1 MANDGAKIWGV
12 ETEVIESEL
21 VETEL
26 VQTQL
31 VPLEQ
36 VSGSE
41 NEARRLL
48 PIDRPVSWI
57 ALAGFMGTGKS
68 RIGWELSRRLSLTFI
83 DTDKV
88 IERVSCMR
96 ISDIFEYY
104 GEATFRDYETEV
116 VRRSLRLD
124 EVVISTGGGTVM
136 RGQNREMLKS
146 RGPVVVLS
154 ASPETIY
161 LRTRRSQ
168 RPLLQVAN
176 PIEKIYELMEA
187 RKEAYADVAAF
198 HVSTDNR
205 HSSDV
210 VEEIVDKLWLWR
222 EQQTSVK

>member
-1 MANDGAKIWGV
+1 MADETWETETG
-12 ETEVIESEL
+12 ETEVRRF
-21 VETEL
+21 
-26 VQTQL
+26 
-31 VPLEQ
+31 VPL
-36 VSGSE
+36 
-41 NEARRLL
+41 
-48 PIDRPVSWI
+48 DRPVTWI

-104 GEATFRDYETEV
+104 GEATFREYESEV
-116 VRRSLRLD
+116 VRRTLRLD

-136 RGQNREMLKS
+136 RPQNREMLKS
-146 RGPVVVLS
+146 RGPVIVLS

-205 HSSDV
+205 HSVDV
-210 VEEIVDKLWLWR
+210 VEEIVDKLWLWK
-222 EQQTSVK
+222 EQHSLKDL

>member
-1 MANDGAKIWGV
+1 M
-12 ETEVIESEL
+12 
-21 VETEL
+21 
-26 VQTQL
+26 Q
-31 VPLEQ
+31 
-36 VSGSE
+36 
-41 NEARRLL
+41 RYL
-48 PIDRPVSWI
+48 PTDRPSTWV

-116 VRRSLRLD
+116 VRRCLKLD

-136 RGQNREMLKS
+136 REENREMLKS
-146 RGPVVVLS
+146 RGPVVVLW

-161 LRTRRSQ
+161 KRTRRHK
-168 RPLLQVAN
+168 RPLLEVSN
-176 PIEKIYELMEA
+176 PIERIRELLQS
-187 RKEAYADVAAF
+187 RREAYEQVAAF

-205 HSSDV
+205 DSSDV
-210 VEEIVDKLWLWR
+210 VEEIVAKLWQWKSHQLIQVSDYESESQR
-222 EQQTSVK
+222 

>member
-1 MANDGAKIWGV
+1 MANDGKIWEVTTELETEIV
-12 ETEVIESEL
+12 ETRV
-21 VETEL
+21 
-26 VQTQL
+26 VQTGL
-31 VPLEQ
+31 VKTEV
-36 VSGSE
+36 VSSE
-41 NEARRLL
+41 ETRRLL
-48 PIDRPVSWI
+48 VDRPVSWI

-104 GEATFRDYETEV
+104 GEATFREYETEV
-116 VRRSLRLD
+116 VRRTLRLD

-136 RGQNREMLKS
+136 RPQNREMLKS
-146 RGPVVVLS
+146 RGPVIVLT

-205 HSSDV
+205 HSADV
-210 VEEIVDKLWLWR
+210 VEEIVEKLWLWK
-222 EQQTSVK
+222 EQQESADSSNSL

>member
-1 MANDGAKIWGV
+1 MDDDAQTWPLPARK
-12 ETEVIESEL
+12 L
-21 VETEL
+21 V
-26 VQTQL
+26 
-31 VPLEQ
+31 
-36 VSGSE
+36 
-41 NEARRLL
+41 
-48 PIDRPVSWI
+48 PIDRPVTWV

-116 VRRSLRLD
+116 VQRTLRLD

-136 RGQNREMLKS
+136 RSQNREMLKS
-146 RGPVVVLS
+146 RGPVVLLS

-161 LRTRRSQ
+161 QRTRRSQ

-176 PIEKIYELMEA
+176 PIEKIRELLEV
-187 RKEAYADVAAF
+187 RKEAYQDVSSF
-198 HVSTDNR
+198 QVSTDNR
-205 HSSDV
+205 DSYDV
-210 VEEIVDKLWLWR
+210 VEEIVDKLWMWK
-222 EQQTSVK
+222 ESQPV

>member
-1 MANDGAKIWGV
+1 MANDGAKIWEVNVEVV
-12 ETEVIESEL
+12 ET
-21 VETEL
+21 VETQIVE
-26 VQTQL
+26 T
-31 VPLEQ
+31 
-36 VSGSE
+36 SE
-41 NEARRLL
+41 VEARRLL
-48 PIDRPVSWI
+48 PLDRPVSWI

-88 IERVSCMR
+88 IERVSCLR

-104 GEATFRDYETEV
+104 GEATFREYESEIVKRT
-116 VRRSLRLD
+116 LRLD

-136 RGQNREMLKS
+136 RSENRDMLKS
-146 RGPVVVLS
+146 RGPVIVLW

-210 VEEIVDKLWLWR
+210 VEEIVDKLWLWK
-222 EQQTSVK
+222 EQQASVESSNTH

>member
-1 MANDGAKIWGV
+1 
-12 ETEVIESEL
+12 
-21 VETEL
+21 
-26 VQTQL
+26 
-31 VPLEQ
+31 
-36 VSGSE
+36 
-41 NEARRLL
+41 
-48 PIDRPVSWI
+48 
-57 ALAGFMGTGKS
+57 MGTGKS

-116 VRRSLRLD
+116 VQRTLRLD

-136 RGQNREMLKS
+136 RPQNREMLKS
-146 RGPVVVLS
+146 RGPVIVLW

-161 LRTRRSQ
+161 QRTRRSQ

-176 PIEKIYELMEA
+176 PIEKIRELLQSRA
-187 RKEAYADVAAF
+187 EAYKNVASF

-205 HSSDV
+205 DSFDV
-210 VEEIVDKLWLWR
+210 VEEIVDKLWVWK
-222 EQQTSVK
+222 ESQPV